1 MQDVQKLPWERQ
13 QTLETTADTLRQMAC
28 GLPKPA
34 PAPGAAQRRVQQQL
48 DTAGIRR
55 ELEESTDQEFDE
67 LWPSLSKIIESQAA
81 PPKEVRV

>member
-1 MQDVQKLPWERQ
+1 MGAAADPGNDRGHP
-13 QTLETTADTLRQMAC
+13 QTDGLRSTQA
-28 GLPKPA
+28 G